1 MDFVGNLSLFA
12 AAKRFCKSIKKSIA
26 MVRVAQ
32 FFDSQ
37 CILHC
42 AQEPVAEWLN
52 SEPATLI
59 KTTTASDCQT
69 PSGQIS

>member
-1 MDFVGNLSLFA
+1 
-12 AAKRFCKSIKKSIA
+12 

-37 CILHC
+37 CILQC

-52 SEPATLI
+52 SEPAALI